1 MGLARPEVGVM
12 GCLGDAM
19 VHHPVQDSWRTMI
32 LAEVGPV
39 VVQFRKSKDIRL
51 YVLKEVT

>member
-51 YVLKEVT
+51 DVLKEVT